1 MTTFTVLSQIKKD
14 KLLPYIKTQGEI
26 IIHQATNPESE
37 MTTVSDMTKIRTGD
51 YDYVLEDDTPHIN
64 GIVCSMIDELAVDS
78 IEDYVKDYNGFKYI
92 SNSDIKYLIE
102 MYDEWY
108 ELAYDLAPGEY
119 IIKGKTVYDID
130 AELLKQRARQLN
142 YFKNTGLPLKV
153 KL

>member
-1 MTTFTVLSQIKKD
+1 MVLFFS
-14 KLLPYIKTQGEI
+14 
-26 IIHQATNPESE
+26 HSF
-37 MTTVSDMTKIRTGD
+37 
-51 YDYVLEDDTPHIN
+51 
-64 GIVCSMIDELAVDS
+64 
-78 IEDYVKDYNGFKYI
+78 NGFKYI

-119 IIKGKTVYDID
+119 IIKGKTVYDTD